1 MADNAGFGASQQEIH
16 PPDESIHLIKE
27 LICIKTGHPPVN
39 ADHIYSLE
47 QHLDAFVHPCP
58 TIRNIPGRTLPTAS
72 SNIRANLQGWN
83 EMNQIQRA
91 QVDNL
96 FENTPEDHLKL
107 AYDQFIKK
115 FGRAPF
121 GVLEFYRFF
130 LTYEVDLYLENER
143 NKRTLRRQQLEMTK
157 TIDFVCRMQTLLH
170 SRIEALQV
178 SQAASMQR
186 EAYLQNQMQELF
198 EHLSNVQEEK
208 EKLEQDHNALQQEQ
222 ARSLAELEDERKDKQ
237 MYMYQARRQ
246 EFPERGSSTRN
257 ASHAPRG
264 RGSRGRS
271 RPPEALGYLE
281 QNPAI

>member
-1 MADNAGFGASQQEIH
+1 MADNAGFRASQQEIH

-58 TIRNIPGRTLPTAS
+58 TIRNIPGGTLPTAS

-130 LTYEVDLYLENER
+130 LTFEVDLYLENER
-143 NKRTLRRQQLEMTK
+143 LRSQQLEMRK
-157 TIDFVCRMQTLLH
+157 TIDYVRRMQSLLH
-170 SRIEALQV
+170 SRIEALEV
-178 SQAASMQR
+178 SQAASKQR
-186 EAYLQNQMQELF
+186 EAFLQNQKQELF
-198 EHLSNVQEEK
+198 EHLSNIQEEK
-208 EKLEQDHNALQQEQ
+208 EKLQQDHNTLQQEQ
-222 ARSLAELEDERKDKQ
+222 ARCLAELEDERKDKQ

-264 RGSRGRS
+264 RGSGGGS